1 MHFPEIL
8 KKCKRGPQVILPKD
22 IGIILAYSGI
32 GKNSVVVDAG
42 AGSGWLA
49 VSLANVSK
57 KVTSYEWREEFAEL
71 AEKNAKRAGVEGS
84 LTIKRANV
92 LDGIEERGVD
102 LVTLDLADS
111 DKAVAHAH
119 AALRIGGMVF
129 GYLPHVEQARRFF
142 EACTAAGFDTPS
154 MMEVIVRDYLVRT
167 AGVRPENTGLT
178 HTAYI
183 VFATKKL
190 QTISSAVE
198 PGAQPAMKKQQAA
211 SAPAEPLGQTEMK
224 K

>member
-1 MHFPEIL
+1 MIGDFIHFPAIL
-8 KKCKRGPQVILPKD
+8 RKCKRGPQVVLPKD
-22 IGIILAYSGI
+22 IGIILSCSGI
-32 GKNSVVVDAG
+32 GKESIVIDAG

-49 VSLANVSK
+49 VSLANIAK

-71 AEKNAKRAGVEGS
+71 DEKNAKRSGVESS

-92 LDGIEERGVD
+92 LDGIEEREVD

-111 DKAVAHAH
+111 DKAVVHAH
-119 AALRIGGMVF
+119 AALRAGGMLF

-142 EACTAAGFDTPS
+142 EACEAAGFTDIQMVES
-154 MMEVIVRDYLVRT
+154 IVRNYLVRA

-183 VFATKKL
+183 VFATKK
-190 QTISSAVE
+190 
-198 PGAQPAMKKQQAA
+198 
-211 SAPAEPLGQTEMK
+211 
-224 K
+224 